1 MTKRLPDHLRVRLSK
16 KMSGLLRHYGPKYGL
31 RVSKDGWVRISDLV
45 RVLRSLPGYDWV
57 TSDDIL
63 EIVKYDDKG
72 RYEIQGGMI
81 RARYGHSLNVE
92 VEYER
97 IPWSKLPGTLY
108 HGTVMVNL
116 HSILKTGLK
125 PMKRKYVHLSINP
138 QDAYAVGKRHGDDVI
153 VLEIDVECLKQKG
166 LEVYRA
172 SERVLLV
179 KQVPPEC
186 IRVTD

>member
-1 MTKRLPDHLRVRLSK
+1 MPKRLPDHLRVRLSK

-57 TSDDIL
+57 TSDDIF
-63 EIVKYDDKG
+63 EVVKYDDKG
-72 RYEIQGGMI
+72 RYEIQGGLI
-81 RARYGHSLNVE
+81 RARYGHSLNVD

-97 IPWSKLPGTLY
+97 IPWSKLPGALY
-108 HGTVMVNL
+108 HGTVRANL

-138 QDAYAVGKRHGDDVI
+138 QDAYAVGRRHGDDVI
-153 VLEIDVECLKQKG
+153 VLEIDVKCLKRNG
-166 LEVYRA
+166 LEVYKA
-172 SERVLLV
+172 SDRVLLV
-179 KQVPPEC
+179 RQVPPEC